1 MLSLF
6 LLLPFLGI
14 IALNLPL
21 KGRRDAVAFLYTLWL
36 SIGQAIVV
44 LFNPGS
50 FWQTPDFWGGFF
62 NLGLYADNLTFVM
75 LLSIGIVVSTA
86 ACVGWQ
92 TISDHRQRLNFYNLI
107 LIALIGM
114 NGTVMLTDIF
124 SLYVFLEVTAISSF
138 ILIAFHRD
146 LNALEGAFKY
156 IVLSALATV
165 LMLTSIAALLLFS
178 GGTSFAAVS
187 AAVKSNSG
195 NVIVIIAVSLF
206 ICGLF
211 IKGGLVPFH
220 GWLPAA
226 YSAAPAAVS
235 ILLAG
240 IVTKVA
246 GIYVLIRLVRDVFG
260 PIGEINNILMLVGTF
275 SIIVGALAALKQ
287 DNFKKILAYSSIS
300 QVGYIVLGLGCGS
313 PLGIAGAI
321 FHLFN
326 HSIFKSLLFVNSAA
340 VEKQTG
346 STDINKMGG
355 LGAKMPF
362 SNASCL
368 IATFS
373 TAGIP
378 PAAGFWSK
386 LMIIIAL
393 WQNGYH
399 AYAAVA
405 ILVSVITLAYLL
417 AIQRKVFFGILPDEL
432 KNIKEAGIWIVLPA
446 ATLAIIIIG
455 VGVFFP
461 FLFNSFLVPV
471 SNFFK

>member
-14 IALNLPL
+14 IVLNLPFN
-21 KGRRDAVAFLYTLWL
+21 GRKDAAAFLYTLSL
-36 SIGQAIVV
+36 SLGQAIVV
-44 LFNPGS
+44 LFNPGG
-50 FWQTPDFWGGFF
+50 FWQKPDFWGGFF

-75 LLSIGIVVSTA
+75 LLSIGIVASTA

-92 TISDHRQRLNFYNLI
+92 TISDHKQRLNFYNLV
-107 LIALIGM
+107 LIALMGM

-138 ILIAFHRD
+138 ILIAFQRD

-165 LMLTSIAALLLFS
+165 MMLTSIAAFLLFS
-178 GGTSFAAVS
+178 GGTSFASVSQAVR
-187 AAVKSNSG
+187 SNSS
-195 NVIVIIAVSLF
+195 NIFIIAAIALF
-206 ICGLF
+206 MCGLF

-235 ILLAG
+235 VLLAG

-246 GIYVLIRLVRDVFG
+246 GIYVLIRLVTTVFG
-260 PIGEINNILMLVGTF
+260 PIGEINSILMLVGTF

-313 PLGIAGAI
+313 PLGFAGAI

-346 STDINKMGG
+346 STDITKMGG
-355 LGAKMPF
+355 LGSRMPY
-362 SNASCL
+362 SNATNL

-373 TAGIP
+373 TSGIP
-378 PAAGFWSK
+378 PMAGFWSK
-386 LMIIIAL
+386 LVIIMAL
-393 WQNGYH
+393 WQMGH
-399 AYAAVA
+399 FAYATIA
-405 ILVSVITLAYLL
+405 IFVSVITLAYLL
-417 AIQRKVFFGILPDEL
+417 LIQRKVFFGILPNEL
-432 KNIKEAGIWIVLPA
+432 KNIKEAGIWIVIPA
-446 ATLAIIIIG
+446 VILAIIIIG
-455 VGVFFP
+455 TGVCFP
-461 FLFNSFLVPV
+461 LIFKTFLMPVNSF
-471 SNFFK
+471 F

>member
-14 IALNLPL
+14 IALNLPV
-21 KGRRDAVAFLYTLWL
+21 KGRRDAAAFLYTLSL

-44 LFNPGS
+44 LFNPGD
-50 FWQTPDFWGGFF
+50 FWAKPDFWGGFF

-86 ACVGWQ
+86 VCVGWQ
-92 TISDHRQRLNFYNLI
+92 TISDHRQRLNFYNLV

-260 PIGEINNILMLVGTF
+260 PISEISSVLMLVGTF

-346 STDINKMGG
+346 STDITKMGG
-355 LGAKMPF
+355 LGSRMPY
-362 SNASCL
+362 SNATNL
-368 IATFS
+368 IAIFS
-373 TAGIP
+373 TSGIP
-378 PAAGFWSK
+378 PMAGFWSK
-386 LMIIIAL
+386 LVIIMAL
-393 WQNGYH
+393 WQMGH
-399 AYAAVA
+399 FTYAAIA

-417 AIQRKVFFGILPDEL
+417 AIQRKVFFGILPQEL
-432 KNIKEAGIWIVLPA
+432 KHIKEAGIWIVIPA
-446 ATLAIIIIG
+446 VTLAIIIIG
-455 VGVFFP
+455 TGLCFP
-461 FLFNSFLVPV
+461 LLFKSFLMPV
-471 SNFFK
+471 SSFFK